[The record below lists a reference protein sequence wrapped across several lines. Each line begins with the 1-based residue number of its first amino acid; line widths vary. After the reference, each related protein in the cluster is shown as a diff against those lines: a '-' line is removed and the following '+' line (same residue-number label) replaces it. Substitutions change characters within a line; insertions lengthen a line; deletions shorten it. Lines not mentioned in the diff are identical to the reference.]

1 MLLPRNVR
9 LFAAL
14 LYASL
19 GLDALSVAFQDRTP
33 TTTIG
38 GDVIMMAHLIAAALI
53 LTLVYLVRIAS
64 EDRRNWAR
72 WLLVVSLALSVLS
85 LFQLISDSG
94 LQLDNLIETISC
106 ALTGA
111 GLYYSFTGDAR
122 GWFDR

>member
-38 GDVIMMAHLIAAALI
+38 SDVIMMAHLIAAALI

-72 WLLVVSLALSVLS
+72 WLLVASLGLSVLS

>member
-1 MLLPRNVR
+1 MPLPWNVR
-9 LFAAL
+9 LFAVL

-33 TTTIG
+33 TASIG
-38 GDVIMMAHLIAAALI
+38 SDVIMMAHLIAAALI
-53 LTLVYLVRIAS
+53 LTMVYLVRIAS

-72 WLLVVSLALSVLS
+72 WLLLVSLVLSVLS
-85 LFQLISDSG
+85 LIQILGDTG
-94 LQLDNLIETISC
+94 LQFDNLIETISC
-106 ALTGA
+106 MLTAA